1 MSRAANRAPAPAV
14 PPPHAPELGP
24 MRRLLGAF
32 HVTGIFW
39 YRIHRWGMKVLPEWG
54 VWLFIVLFTSFFFV
68 ALRRIRK
75 AIAANLAAALGP
87 CGWWQRQL
95 RIYRTMWNFAW
106 CLSERYERLSTD
118 RRGGEEKFVG
128 REHWDRALAGAEGV
142 ILVTA
147 HIGHWEVGAMRVPG
161 RHVHVVREEEM
172 DPKAQEF
179 LGGLFAEL
187 GDAGFT
193 MHFVH
198 GDPALGPKLLQAL
211 RRGDFVALQG
221 DRPRSTGRAVTAEV
235 FGRPLSLP
243 AGPAALARA
252 AGVMMLPVFVFRCGR
267 RSSEVVFRPLIRATE
282 PGAEGLAAATRRIAA
297 EVEWAIRRDPYQW
310 FCFRELWPGAAESA
324 AAEDVPAAA
333 VAGE

>member
-1 MSRAANRAPAPAV
+1 MSRSANRPPATSGEPV
-14 PPPHAPELGP
+14 PVPRRLPPHAPELGP

-39 YRIHRWGMKVLPEWG
+39 YRIHRWGMKFLPEWG
-54 VWLFIVLFTSFFFV
+54 LWLFIIPFTTFFFV

-75 AIAANLAAALGP
+75 AIAANLAAVLGP
-87 CGWWQRQL
+87 CGWWRRQG

-106 CLSERYERLSTD
+106 CLSERYERLATD
-118 RRGGEEKFVG
+118 RHDAVETIVG
-128 REHWDRALAGAEGV
+128 QESWDQVLASEEGV

-198 GDPALGPKLLQAL
+198 GDPTLGPRLLQAL
-211 RRGDFVALQG
+211 RSGAFVALQG
-221 DRPRSTGRAVTAEV
+221 DRPRSSGRSSTAEL
-235 FGRPLSLP
+235 FGRPLELP

-252 AGVMMLPVFVFRCGR
+252 AGVAMLPVYVFRRGR
-267 RSSEVVFRPLIRATE
+267 RRSEVVFRPPIRVAE

-297 EVEWAIRRDPYQW
+297 EVEWAIRRDPFQW
-310 FCFRELWPGAAESA
+310 FCFRELWPG
-324 AAEDVPAAA
+324 D
-333 VAGE
+333 AGRRLNG